1 MAHITVD
8 KVLSAEVYNS
18 LLIDHDATEQAARLQ
33 LKSNHVPDL
42 AKILAIHG
50 VSDYVELHLLHRHFI
65 LQEGEAI
72 LHKPCVIPGSDGNT
86 SITVD
91 IAKAVPCLNL
101 AKPSLF
107 PLMWMASSTGGLV
120 PYEYGALE
128 DGSSQH
134 RKVKDISQETWEAF
148 AQDFSAHVQAIGI
161 QDIVSLKDKS
171 CATGGEYVVPSMR
184 ALFRIPY
191 SIINL
196 QASSELIETGWTV
209 EHSAAYAVDGPLPL
223 PECTDGHVTKTR
235 HTTAGTVAHYHAVEK
250 EGPDAFDAKEVDPVY
265 TDGMWRAVESPQFF
279 NICPVAG

>member
-8 KVLSAEVYNS
+8 TVLPADVYNR
-18 LLIDHDATEQAARLQ
+18 LLIDHDATEQAARFQ
-33 LKSNHVPDL
+33 LKSCHVPAL
-42 AKILAIHG
+42 AKILATHG

-65 LQEGEAI
+65 LQEGEAM
-72 LHKPCVIPGSDGNT
+72 LHKPCVISGSDENT

-107 PLMWMASSTGGLV
+107 PLMRMVSSTGGLV
-120 PYEYGALE
+120 AYEYGALE
-128 DGSSQH
+128 VGSSQH
-134 RKVKDISQETWEAF
+134 RKIKDISQETWKAF
-148 AQDFSAHVQAIGI
+148 DQDFSAHVQAIGL

-171 CATGGEYVVPSMR
+171 CATGGEYVAPSMR

-196 QASSELIETGWTV
+196 QASSGLIETGWTV
-209 EHSAAYAVDGPLPL
+209 QHSTALAVDG

-235 HTTAGTVAHYHAVEK
+235 HTTAGTVAHYHVVEK

-265 TDGMWRAVESPQFF
+265 TGEMWRAVESPQFF

>member
-8 KVLSAEVYNS
+8 TVLPAEVYNC
-18 LLIDHDATEQAARLQ
+18 LLIDHDATEKSASLQ
-33 LKSNHVPDL
+33 LKASYVPAL

-50 VSDYVELHLLHRHFI
+50 VSDHVELHLLHRHFI
-65 LQEGEAI
+65 LKEGEAMV
-72 LHKPCVIPGSDGNT
+72 HRSWVISGSDENT
-86 SITVD
+86 SIDVD

-107 PLMWMASSTGGLV
+107 PLMWMASLTGGLV

-128 DGSSQH
+128 DKSSQH
-134 RKVKDISQETWEAF
+134 WKAKDIPQETWKAF
-148 AQDFSAHVQAIGI
+148 AQDFSAHVQAFGL

-184 ALFRIPY
+184 ALFRVPY

-196 QASSELIETGWTV
+196 QPSSGLIETGWAV
-209 EHSAAYAVDGPLPL
+209 EKSGTLAVDGPFPL

-235 HTTAGTVAHYHAVEK
+235 KTTAGTVAHYHVTEK
-250 EGPDAFDAKEVDPVY
+250 EGPDEFDAKEVDPVY
-265 TDGMWRAVESPQFF
+265 TDGMWRALESPELF
-279 NICPVAG
+279 NICQVAG

>member
-91 IAKAVPCLNL
+91 IAKPSRVSIWLNPPCSHLCGWPPRL
-101 AKPSLF
+101 A
-107 PLMWMASSTGGLV
+107 
-120 PYEYGALE
+120 
-128 DGSSQH
+128 D
-134 RKVKDISQETWEAF
+134 
-148 AQDFSAHVQAIGI
+148 
-161 QDIVSLKDKS
+161 
-171 CATGGEYVVPSMR
+171 
-184 ALFRIPY
+184 LFRM
-191 SIINL
+191 SM
-196 QASSELIETGWTV
+196 
-209 EHSAAYAVDGPLPL
+209 EH
-223 PECTDGHVTKTR
+223 
-235 HTTAGTVAHYHAVEK
+235 
-250 EGPDAFDAKEVDPVY
+250 
-265 TDGMWRAVESPQFF
+265 
-279 NICPVAG
+279 